1 MFEAHFVTE
10 ICSSRHSWPLEDSTS
25 AEGSQM
31 RSVVVDA
38 KRTRLGMKKRMLR
51 WELRTPGCETR
62 WHFDRLAQVV
72 DILGDV

>member
-10 ICSSRHSWPLEDSTS
+10 IYANRYWTPRRDSTT

-31 RSVVVDA
+31 MSVVVYV
-38 KRTRLGMKKRMLR
+38 KRTRLGKKKRVVR

-62 WHFDRLAQVV
+62 WHFDRLA
-72 DILGDV
+72 